1 MADKADAAEAAG
13 EKLDIIGH
21 LLDHDHLEVP
31 FLNAHHIFDGKLSL
45 PHFPEFEILGIPV
58 DLSITRHVVMMWI
71 AGALL
76 IVLMRIAFRRPR
88 LVPSGLAGLFES
100 IVVFVR
106 DEIVLA
112 SMGERGRPYL
122 PYLLTVFFFILFC
135 NLLGLVPYS
144 ATATG
149 NISVTAALA
158 FCTFITIL
166 IAGIVNNGFFGY
178 LKSLV
183 PHGVPVLL
191 LPIMIPVELL
201 GLVAKPFA
209 LCIRLFA
216 NMTAGHVVF
225 LAVLGII
232 IMFKSVAVAPV
243 AVAFAAAIYLLEIFI
258 ALVQAFIFTL
268 LSALFIGMAAHPEH

>member
-76 IVLMRIAFRRPR
+76 IVLMWIAFRRPR

-216 NMTAGHVVF
+216 NMTAGHVVI

>member
-216 NMTAGHVVF
+216 NMTAGHVVI